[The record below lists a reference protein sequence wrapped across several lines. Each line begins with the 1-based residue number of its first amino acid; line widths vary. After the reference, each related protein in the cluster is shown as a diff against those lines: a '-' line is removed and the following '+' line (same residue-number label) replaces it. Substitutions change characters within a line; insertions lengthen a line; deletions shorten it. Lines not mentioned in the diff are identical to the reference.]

1 MAKKEYFT
9 FLSSD
14 KKTKIHG
21 VSWTPE
27 SGEYTAVLQICH
39 GMTEYVERYQEFAA
53 YMTEHGYLVV
63 GHDHLGHGDS
73 VRSREDWGYIADE
86 RGEQYMIADIHKVR
100 KITQRENPGLP
111 YFILGHS
118 MGSYLLRKYIT
129 RYGDGL
135 SGAII
140 VGTGSVPDVV
150 LKTGMRTAECIALLK
165 GWRHRSRLMEKLF
178 FSGSFRKFSMGSED
192 PENNWLTKD
201 VSRIEKYYGE
211 PRCSFHFTL
220 NGFYNVMKVVS
231 FDNQMKYMNRIPK
244 DLPIVLLSGEN
255 DPVGDLGRGVKRV
268 EKQLRKAGIQDL
280 YCKLYANDRHEILN
294 ETDRDVVY
302 GDILAWCE
310 KRKSFLM

>member
-1 MAKKEYFT
+1 
-9 FLSSD
+9 
-14 KKTKIHG
+14 
-21 VSWTPE
+21 
-27 SGEYTAVLQICH
+27 
-39 GMTEYVERYQEFAA
+39 
-53 YMTEHGYLVV
+53 
-63 GHDHLGHGDS
+63 
-73 VRSREDWGYIADE
+73 
-86 RGEQYMIADIHKVR
+86 MIADIHKVR

-129 RYGDGL
+129 RYGEGL

-165 GWRHRSRLMEKLF
+165 GWRHRSRLMEKLV

-268 EKQLRKAGIQDL
+268 EKQLRKAGIQD
-280 YCKLYANDRHEILN
+280 
-294 ETDRDVVY
+294 
-302 GDILAWCE
+302 
-310 KRKSFLM
+310 RKSVV

>member
-21 VSWTPE
+21 VTWTPE

-100 KITQRENPGLP
+100 KITQKENPGLP

-129 RYGDGL
+129 RYGGGL

-310 KRKSFLM
+310 KRKSSLI

>member
-100 KITQRENPGLP
+100 KITQRENQGLP

-129 RYGDGL
+129 RYGEGL

-244 DLPIVLLSGEN
+244 ELPIVLLSGEN

-310 KRKSFLM
+310 KRKSFLI

>member
-39 GMTEYVERYQEFAA
+39 GMTEYVERYHEFAA

-129 RYGDGL
+129 RYGQGL

-165 GWRHRSRLMEKLF
+165 GWRHRSRLMEKLV

-244 DLPIVLLSGEN
+244 DLPIVLLSGKN

-310 KRKSFLM
+310 KRKTV

>member
-129 RYGDGL
+129 RYGEGL

-165 GWRHRSRLMEKLF
+165 GWRHRSRLMEKLV

-294 ETDRDVVY
+294 ETDRDVVLSL
-302 GDILAWCE
+302 IHI
-310 KRKSFLM
+310 

>member
-129 RYGDGL
+129 RYGEGL

-165 GWRHRSRLMEKLF
+165 GWRHRSRLMEKLV

-310 KRKSFLM
+310 KRKTV

>member
-14 KKTKIHG
+14 KKTEIHG
-21 VSWTPE
+21 VTWTPE

-129 RYGDGL
+129 RYGEGL

-165 GWRHRSRLMEKLF
+165 GWRHRSRLMEKLV
-178 FSGSFRKFSMGSED
+178 FSGSFRTYFCFGSTTGALASKITSYFTIPSFMVASSSAD
-192 PENNWLTKD
+192 PMMFRFVRFFDTSISSLI
-201 VSRIEKYYGE
+201 VSGSIYLLAISSSDTSLYSETTALRIHA
-211 PRCSFHFTL
+211 RNSRSFMMTLQDASCFTCS
-220 NGFYNVMKVVS
+220 
-231 FDNQMKYMNRIPK
+231 
-244 DLPIVLLSGEN
+244 
-255 DPVGDLGRGVKRV
+255 GVFIA
-268 EKQLRKAGIQDL
+268 L
-280 YCKLYANDRHEILN
+280 
-294 ETDRDVVY
+294 
-302 GDILAWCE
+302 
-310 KRKSFLM
+310 